1 MLSVWLLATV
11 TPALVYQKRLA
22 GHRAEFRSLLHQ
34 KQSTKLILSQS
45 TFEQSK
51 IEADE
56 ISYNGTRYDLLQV
69 QTAGDSVI
77 LTCVADGTETDLACK
92 FHSSG
97 TLPSKDK
104 AQTAWFW
111 KTDLAVNSQTFSMQC
126 IFGSDC
132 RPAPLLVSLSEAPSI
147 PGNPPPEFC
156 FHS

>member
-1 MLSVWLLATV
+1 MLTVWLLATV
-11 TPALVYQKRLA
+11 TPALVYQKLLA
-22 GHRAEFRSLLHQ
+22 SHRAEFRSLLHQ
-34 KQSTKLILSQS
+34 KHSTKLTLSQA

-56 ISYNGTRYDLLQV
+56 INYNGTRYDLLQV

-92 FHSSG
+92 FHSSD
-97 TLPSKDK
+97 TPPEKDK
-104 AQTAWFW
+104 TQTAWFW
-111 KTDLAVNSQTFSMQC
+111 KTDMAVNSQTISKQC
-126 IFGSDC
+126 IIGSDC
-132 RPAPLLVSLSEAPSI
+132 RPAPLLVSLSEVPSI